1 MSKVNFLFKREPNI
15 FLGVQTITS
24 IAPRSIRNT
33 VWIGNDNLELNY
45 FDFTAQKMKK
55 FKLELFL

>member
-1 MSKVNFLFKREPNI
+1 
-15 FLGVQTITS
+15 
-24 IAPRSIRNT
+24 
-33 VWIGNDNLELNY
+33 LNY